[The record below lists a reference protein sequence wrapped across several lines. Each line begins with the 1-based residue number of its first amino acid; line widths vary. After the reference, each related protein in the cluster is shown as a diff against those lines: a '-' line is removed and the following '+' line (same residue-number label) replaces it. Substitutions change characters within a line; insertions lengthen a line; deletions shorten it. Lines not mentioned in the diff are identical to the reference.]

1 MNHTTSN
8 PENTP
13 ENRHKRRIRSF
24 VTRPG
29 RLTKGQQ
36 QALALHWQTY
46 GLEMPTKEL
55 DLQAIFQRDNPKIL
69 EIGYG
74 MGKSLITMAENTPE
88 QDFIGIEV
96 HTPGVGALIALAQE
110 KSITNLKTLHGDA
123 IEVMQHIPSNSL
135 QRVQL
140 FFPDPWHKKR
150 HNKRRIV
157 NEDFAESVRRI
168 LKIGGQLHMA
178 TDWEPYMQHMLEIM
192 DNQNAY
198 KNIAGNGHSLAR
210 PDYRP
215 LTKFELRGE
224 QKGHGVWDLIYQR
237 LR

>member
-1 MNHTTSN
+1 MNTVFDTD
-8 PENTP
+8 TKT
-13 ENRHKRRIRSF
+13 KRPIRSF
-24 VTRPG
+24 VIRPG
-29 RLTKGQQ
+29 RLTKAQKH
-36 QALALHWQTY
+36 ALKQHWAHY
-46 GLEMPTKEL
+46 GIEMPTQEM
-55 DLQAIFQRDNPKIL
+55 DFNAIFKRDNPKVL

-74 MGKSLITMAENTPE
+74 MGKSLITMAEAAPE
-88 QDFIGIEV
+88 KDFIGIEV

-110 KSITNLKTLHGDA
+110 KNLLNLKTFHADA
-123 IEVMQHIPSNSL
+123 VEVMRHIPAASIE
-135 QRVQL
+135 RVQL

-157 NEDFAESVRRI
+157 NEDFAASVRRI

-178 TDWEPYMQHMLEIM
+178 TDWQPYMQHMLEVM
-192 DNQNAY
+192 DKQNAY

-215 LTKFELRGE
+215 LTKFELRGT

-237 LR
+237 TH